1 MRLLL
6 VVLASWS
13 VSAWAQT
20 GEATP
25 PPPTVAPTPAPAP
38 AQQPPPNY
46 QQPYSPAAYPPPY
59 YYYAPVAPGASP
71 APLVA
76 PEASPGPAPVPAP
89 AYPPPGYPYPPPYPP
104 PYPAPLPVYEPPEPP
119 PPMPTVSVT
128 AAPIYL
134 LLPMLKLTGELR
146 LGTQGSIALIGGAG
160 WVTDNASND
169 PKVSSK
175 VTFFVYEVGS
185 QLRYYVTGTFRRGMH
200 VGAEVLYL
208 HVNGSLDSVTGVA
221 KGLALGPFFG
231 WKTTSHAGF
240 TFEVQGG
247 VEVVTGGSSVTDS
260 SGGSSSSNVDF
271 VPLLNLNL
279 GWSF

>member
-20 GEATP
+20 GETTS
-25 PPPTVAPTPAPAP
+25 PPPTVAPALAPAPAP
-38 AQQPPPNY
+38 VPALPPPQQPPPNY
-46 QQPYSPAAYPPPY
+46 QQPYSPAGYPPPSY
-59 YYYAPVAPGASP
+59 YYPPVAPGASP
-71 APLVA
+71 APA
-76 PEASPGPAPVPAP
+76 PTPGP
-89 AYPPPGYPYPPPYPP
+89 YPPPGYSYPPPYPV
-104 PYPAPLPVYEPPEPP
+104 PLPAYEPPQPP
-119 PPMPTVSVT
+119 PPMPTVSLTVS
-128 AAPIYL
+128 PIYL

-146 LGTQGSIALIGGAG
+146 LGTQGSIAFIGGAG
-160 WVTDNASND
+160 WITDNASDD
-169 PKVSSK
+169 PKVTSK

-185 QLRYYVTGTFRRGMH
+185 QLRYYVTGNFRRGMH

-231 WKTTSHAGF
+231 WKTTSYAGF

-271 VPLLNLNL
+271 VPLLNLNI